1 MNVTNKAER
10 GGAPPLSALD
20 PAQNKHA
27 LGTWLRISLTAGT
40 FMSPAV
46 LLILFFFFIPV
57 IILII
62 LSFSD
67 LKSAN
72 FGILEWW
79 LPANWSLDNY
89 FKIFGDRF
97 FSKFLG
103 NTFFYVLTT
112 LTLFNF
118 GTALIIALLTTH
130 INRRAGFFFRLMW
143 LLPRLT
149 PSVIYILMWRRIA
162 AGDPHGILNQI
173 LVPLGLGSGQNLLMS
188 NGIPWVFVILVNG
201 LVGAS
206 FGLVIFTSAIEAI
219 PRDYLTASKVDGAST
234 LQTIRHV
241 IIPMIRWPILFV
253 ITYQTLSLL
262 TSFEQILLLTDGGPG
277 LFKTEVWA
285 LRAYHLALSTTT
297 GNTQWGYGAAWAV
310 ILVIIGVVAAIIY
323 MRVFKFDDLVQEPK
337 IDLV

>member
-1 MNVTNKAER
+1 MSVTNKAER
-10 GGAPPLSALD
+10 GGVPPLSALD
-20 PAQNKHA
+20 LTQNKHA
-27 LGTWLRISLTAGT
+27 LGTWLRNRLTAWT

-46 LLILFFFFIPV
+46 ILIILFFIIPV

-72 FGILEWW
+72 FGILQWW

-97 FSKFLG
+97 FTKFLG
-103 NTFFYVLTT
+103 NTFFYVVTT

-118 GTALIIALLTTH
+118 GTALFIALLTTH

-162 AGDPHGILNQI
+162 SREPYGILNQF
-173 LVPLGLGSGQNLLMS
+173 LVPLGLSSGEDLLLA
-188 NGIPWVFVILVNG
+188 NPWLFVILVNG
-201 LVGAS
+201 LIGAS

-219 PRDYLTASKVDGAST
+219 PKDYMRASKVDGAST

-241 IIPMIRWPILFV
+241 ILPMIRWPILFV

-262 TSFEQILLLTDGGPG
+262 TSFEQILLLTGGGPG
-277 LFKTEVWA
+277 LFKTEVWS
-285 LRAYHLALSTTT
+285 LRAYHLALSSET
-297 GNTQWGYGAAWAV
+297 GNTLWGYGAAWAV

-323 MRVFKFDDLVQEPK
+323 MRVFKFGDLVQEPK
-337 IDLV
+337 IDMI

>member
-1 MNVTNKAER
+1 MSVTNTAER
-10 GGAPPLSALD
+10 GGAAPLSPLD
-20 PAQNKHA
+20 PAEKKSA
-27 LGTWLRISLTAGT
+27 IGAWLSSRLTSWA

-46 LLILFFFFIPV
+46 LLVTLFFFIPV
-57 IILII
+57 IILFI

-67 LKSAN
+67 LKSVN

-89 FKIFGDRF
+89 SKIFNDAF
-97 FSKFLG
+97 FSKFLS

-112 LTLFNF
+112 LALFNF
-118 GTALIIALLTTH
+118 GSALVIALLTTH

-162 AGDPHGILNQI
+162 SRDPIGILNQI
-173 LVPLGLGSGQNLLMS
+173 LVPLGLGSGQDLLQA
-188 NGIPWVFVILVNG
+188 NPWVFVILVNG
-201 LVGAS
+201 FIGAS

-219 PRDYLTASKVDGAST
+219 PMEYLRASKVDGASI

-241 IIPMIRWPILFV
+241 ILPMIRWPILFV

-262 TSFEQILLLTDGGPG
+262 TSFEQIMLLTGGGPG
-277 LFKTEVWA
+277 LYKTEVWA
-285 LRAYHLALSTTT
+285 LRAYHLALSTVT

-310 ILVIIGVVAAIIY
+310 ILVIIGVAAAIIY
-323 MRVFKFDDLVQEPK
+323 MRVFKFNDLVQEPK

>member
-1 MNVTNKAER
+1 MSVTDTTER
-10 GGAPPLSALD
+10 GGAAPLSPLD
-20 PAQNKHA
+20 PAEKSSA
-27 LGTWLRISLTAGT
+27 TGTLLRSRLTAWG
-40 FMSPAV
+40 FMWPAT
-46 LLILFFFFIPV
+46 LLITFFFFIPV
-57 IILII
+57 IILFI

-72 FGILEWW
+72 FGTLEWW

-89 FKIFGDRF
+89 SKIFNDRF
-97 FSKFLG
+97 FSKFLS

-112 LTLFNF
+112 LALFNF
-118 GTALIIALLTTH
+118 GSALVIALLTTH

-162 AGDPHGILNQI
+162 TRAPFGILNQF
-173 LVPLGLGSGQNLLMS
+173 LVPLGLGTGQDLLQT
-188 NGIPWVFVILVNG
+188 NPWFFVILVNG
-201 LVGAS
+201 FIGAS

-219 PRDYLTASKVDGAST
+219 PKDYLTASKVDGAST

-241 IIPMIRWPILFV
+241 ILPMIRWPILFV

-262 TSFEQILLLTDGGPG
+262 TSFEQILLLTGGGPG

-285 LRAYHLALSTTT
+285 LRAYHLALSTEG

-323 MRVFKFDDLVQEPK
+323 MRVFKFDELVQEPK

>member
-1 MNVTNKAER
+1 MSVTNKAER
-10 GGAPPLSALD
+10 GGLPPLSPLD
-20 PAQNKHA
+20 PAEKRSA
-27 LGTWLRISLTAGT
+27 FGAWLRNRLTAWT
-40 FMSPAV
+40 FMSPAA
-46 LLILFFFFIPV
+46 LLITLFFFIPV
-57 IILII
+57 IILFI

-67 LKSAN
+67 LKSVN
-72 FGILEWW
+72 FGTLQWW

-89 FKIFGDRF
+89 SRIFGDMF
-97 FSKFLG
+97 FSKFLS

-112 LTLFNF
+112 LALFNF
-118 GTALIIALLTTH
+118 GSALIIALLTTH

-162 AGDPHGILNQI
+162 SRAPFGILNQF
-173 LVPLGLGSGQNLLMS
+173 LVPLGLGSGDDLLLA
-188 NGIPWVFVILVNG
+188 NPWFFVILVNG
-201 LVGAS
+201 LIGAS

-241 IIPMIRWPILFV
+241 ILPMIRWPILFV
-253 ITYQTLSLL
+253 VTYQTLSLL
-262 TSFEQILLLTDGGPG
+262 TSFEQILLLTGGGPG
-277 LFKTEVWA
+277 LYKTEVWA
-285 LRAYHLALSTTT
+285 LRAYHLALSTVT

-310 ILVIIGVVAAIIY
+310 ILVIIGVAAAIIY